1 MPALYGFLVFFKY
14 THKKLISSPFFRAFV
29 LTRESYFFI
38 LMYMK
43 TFFLSVLAFFG
54 YMTVSLVSAASSD
67 FMCTMEYAPVCAK
80 VQVQCIRAPCYP
92 IYETFSNSCVMSQ
105 NSQATLVH
113 NGECKSSETGV
124 PAVLSEKLQNSLK
137 RQYDAFVV
145 HISWLS
151 VNDRIARLEIIDSR
165 IKTRLAT
172 FSINTFPLTLVQEM
186 QNDKMKYALIFLQNL
201 VETDISYL
209 TDELS
214 GMRYI
219 SKDANMCSNIKF
231 YCSTTEI
238 PFFNDKGCGC
248 KK

>member
-1 MPALYGFLVFFKY
+1 
-14 THKKLISSPFFRAFV
+14 
-29 LTRESYFFI
+29 
-38 LMYMK
+38 
-43 TFFLSVLAFFG
+43 
-54 YMTVSLVSAASSD
+54 
-67 FMCTMEYAPVCAK
+67 
-80 VQVQCIRAPCYP
+80 
-92 IYETFSNSCVMSQ
+92 MSQ

-151 VNDRIARLEIIDSR
+151 VNDRIAKLEIIDAR

-172 FSINTFPLTLVQEM
+172 FSINTLPLTLTQEM

-231 YCSTTEI
+231 YCSTTET
-238 PFFNDKGCGC
+238 PFFNNKGCGC